1 MAFLLG
7 VLLVLIPGLGLAQ
20 QPGKTVPEQLADCS
34 ALLRVKT
41 ELPCR
46 CDQVEHLSAQ
56 LLLRAEKAE
65 AALKDAE
72 NQVKLLQAQRPD
84 GQKDDK

>member
-1 MAFLLG
+1 MSLILAL
-7 VLLVLIPGLGLAQ
+7 VLLLVPLISVAQ
-20 QPGKTVPEQLADCS
+20 APTPQEQLLQCQS
-34 ALLRVKT
+34 LLRVKT
-41 ELPCR
+41 DLPCR
-46 CDQVEHLSAQ
+46 CDQVEHLAAG

-72 NQVKLLQAQRPD
+72 SQVKLLQAQRPD